1 MKRNLIYI
9 VTETKKVCNEDGKY
23 NIVYR
28 RMLDAYDTKEK
39 AIMRIR
45 FDTDAYRRS
54 PDDFTLTETNDTI
67 IEVTNNLTKTKRIWD
82 VVIVQLK

>member
-1 MKRNLIYI
+1 MKTNLIYI
-9 VTETKKVCNEDGKY
+9 VTETRMVCNENGKY
-23 NIVYR
+23 SMEYR

-45 FDTDAYRRS
+45 FDTDAYRHS
-54 PDDFTLTETNDTI
+54 PDDFTLTEKYDTI
-67 IEVTNNLTKTKRIWD
+67 IEVVNNLTKTKRIWD